1 MMPVTESRR
10 TPGVYITER
19 TGFPPS
25 IVGVQTAVPAFIGYT
40 ERADINGK
48 PVLFQPIK
56 IGSLVDYQEYFG
68 AGFKPVYNIMPATK
82 EEVAASQ
89 YDFKVFDSKSDTKGW
104 KYYNLVQDT
113 ETHYNLYNS
122 MRLFYGNGGGN
133 CYVVS
138 VGTYRQNKPVSAGDL
153 LKGLDVIAEQVGP
166 TMLVIPDAILLP
178 PTDPNG
184 TPWVSADFKAVV
196 QEMLKQSAKLQDRV
210 AILDVYG
217 TQFVTM
223 ENLDKKDGVID
234 LFHQDV
240 ANDSQTLSYGV
251 AYFPFLNTS
260 VITASEFTYMNFHPI
275 TSAEGV
281 PSNSEALARILSWEN
296 TNLYPDDKS
305 SRHVAAG
312 QDIDAMKNTETDP
325 KVINQLNQ
333 NLTAAFP
340 LLGEMERI
348 ILAKNSILPP
358 SGAMAGAYTYVDSTR
373 GVWNAPANLSLSSV
387 NSTTFNLNDAQ
398 QGDLNVPIDGKAI
411 NALREFTGRGTMV
424 WGARTLDGNSND
436 YHYIQVRRTLIYI
449 EQSVKAALN
458 QFVFAANDGNT
469 WTTVISMVSNFL
481 QGLWAQGG
489 LMGATAAEAFTVQC
503 GLGSTMT
510 PQNILEGYMIVQL
523 TLQMIRPAEFIELTF
538 KQEMEGTA

>member
-1 MMPVTESRR
+1 
-10 TPGVYITER
+10 
-19 TGFPPS
+19 
-25 IVGVQTAVPAFIGYT
+25 
-40 ERADINGK
+40 
-48 PVLFQPIK
+48 
-56 IGSLVDYQEYFG
+56 
-68 AGFKPVYNIMPATK
+68 
-82 EEVAASQ
+82 
-89 YDFKVFDSKSDTKGW
+89 
-104 KYYNLVQDT
+104 
-113 ETHYNLYNS
+113 
-122 MRLFYGNGGGN
+122 
-133 CYVVS
+133 
-138 VGTYRQNKPVSAGDL
+138 
-153 LKGLDVIAEQVGP
+153 
-166 TMLVIPDAILLP
+166 
-178 PTDPNG
+178 
-184 TPWVSADFKAVV
+184 
-196 QEMLKQSAKLQDRV
+196 
-210 AILDVYG
+210 
-217 TQFVTM
+217 M